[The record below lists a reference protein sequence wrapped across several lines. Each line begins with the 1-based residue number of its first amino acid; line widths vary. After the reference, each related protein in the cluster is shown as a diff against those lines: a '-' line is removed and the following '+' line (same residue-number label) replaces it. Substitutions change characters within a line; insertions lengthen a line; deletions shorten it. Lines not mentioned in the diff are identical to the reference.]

1 MARGL
6 QKEQAHFRLSTP
18 RHGLRHRWLTAAPAG
33 ISAGY
38 WMLGGQLGM
47 RAKAELDCFH
57 ANRAKNKA
65 AAAKAA
71 GGKSNLKT
79 RGEALKIK
87 CPKCFTPLR

>member
-18 RHGLRHRWLTAAPAG
+18 RHGLRHGWLTAAPAG
-33 ISAGY
+33 ISAGD
-38 WMLGGQLGM
+38 WMLGG
-47 RAKAELDCFH
+47 
-57 ANRAKNKA
+57 AKNKA